1 MRPMQ
6 SSIPAAPWIDESVS
20 HLVVSRPVSV
30 SLKRLAGAL
39 RAPRAWL
46 GAEVD
51 APEGVHRYEVD
62 MRLRV
67 SDRPSLVTFRRAA
80 YLDLGEHRWSNDGW
94 EVDVSWRASSLA
106 PLFPVFS
113 GRIVARDG
121 ALLLSGWYAAP
132 SGLLRSAADGIVLRI
147 AATGIARW
155 LLASL
160 EAAAQR
166 QPD

>member
-1 MRPMQ
+1 MQ
-6 SSIPAAPWIDESVS
+6 SSIPSAPWIDESVS
-20 HLVVSRPVSV
+20 HLVVSRRASVSV
-30 SLKRLAGAL
+30 KRLAAAV

-51 APEGVHRYEVD
+51 APEPGLHRYEAD

-67 SDRPSLVTFRRAA
+67 SDRPFLVTFRKAA
-80 YLDLGEHRWSNDGW
+80 YVDLGDPRWNDDDW
-94 EVDVSWRASSLA
+94 EVDVSWRASSPA

-113 GRIVARDG
+113 GRIVTRDG
-121 ALLLSGWYAAP
+121 ELLLSGWYAPP
-132 SGLLRSAADGIVLRI
+132 SGSMVRAADRVLLRI
-147 AATGIARW
+147 AATGTAHW

-166 QPD
+166 QGQ